1 MQRVIQILL
10 VDLKNVDGQVSRMQ
24 IFIALINTLQY
35 TQSDIPTQIQSK
47 TQKIQIQSKTQ
58 KIQIQSTIQKIKNK

>member
-1 MQRVIQILL
+1 MQT
-10 VDLKNVDGQVSRMQ
+10 
-24 IFIALINTLQY
+24 FIALINTLQY
-35 TQSDIPTQIQSK
+35 TQSDIHTQIQSK